1 MEQNHSLLIGRNG
14 GSVGYGPKRTHL
26 LFPLL
31 LYRVRKWCVWVAS
44 SNVVSIELRYN
55 LIEQRIWIWILFDP
69 KRFPWNM
76 KDPIG
81 YIVAF
86 ILQSQLMVYQM
97 FNVACI
103 LSIGFGAYLFIMTLT
118 EDLKMRIAAVNECG
132 KNQASE
138 LDALEKVTEFIHLHS
153 DTKQ

>member
-1 MEQNHSLLIGRNG
+1 
-14 GSVGYGPKRTHL
+14 
-26 LFPLL
+26 
-31 LYRVRKWCVWVAS
+31 
-44 SNVVSIELRYN
+44 
-55 LIEQRIWIWILFDP
+55 
-69 KRFPWNM
+69 M

-81 YIVAF
+81 YKVAF

-118 EDLKMRIAAVNECG
+118 EDLKMRIAAINECG

-138 LDALEKVTEFIHLHS
+138 LDALEKVTEFIQLHS